1 MKMTTPDPHEHFH
14 PLEIIPFFRRWP
26 CSPLRDF
33 LYTIIWSCLFGLG
46 FFLLDAAGA
55 ARFLGWAALATYLF
69 ISTCIGFVIHVLYW
83 VGDRS
88 GLEAFARRTGFA
100 AKVVYFG
107 AMPMLGVGI
116 GMVGASF
123 ALGLPLASWVTK
135 PGTLFSI
142 TLISL
147 LISLVMSVIFFWRER
162 AAHAEAAIALERARG
177 EGIERQAA
185 LAHLRALQA
194 QIEPH
199 FLFNTLANVTSLIDP
214 DPATAKRMLE
224 SFIRFLRASLAAT
237 RREQTTLAEEGDL
250 IRAYLDILQVRMGGR
265 LRYKVAIPD
274 ELGAVAI
281 APMLLQPLVENAI
294 RHGLEPKV
302 DGGEVTFGA
311 RREGDDVV
319 VEVAD
324 TGVGFGAI
332 TQGGVGLEN
341 LRARLRLLYPGRGS
355 LSIQDNKPSGARV
368 RVTVPA

>member
-1 MKMTTPDPHEHFH
+1 MKMTTPDPREHFH

-33 LYTIIWSCLFGLG
+33 IYTIIWSCLFGAG
-46 FFLLDAAGA
+46 FFVLDAAGNGS
-55 ARFLGWAALATYLF
+55 FPGWAVFATYMF
-69 ISTCIGFVIHVLYW
+69 ISTIIGFAIHGLYW
-83 VGDRS
+83 LGDRS
-88 GLEAFARRTGFA
+88 GLERAARGAGFGL
-100 AKVVYFG
+100 KVVYF
-107 AMPMLGVGI
+107 AAVPIAGVVV
-116 GMVGASF
+116 GMSGASLV
-123 ALGLPLASWVTK
+123 LGLPLAAWITR
-135 PGTLFSI
+135 PGALFSI

-147 LISLVMSVIFFWRER
+147 LISLVLSVIFFWRER
-162 AAHAEAAIALERARG
+162 AAHAEAAIALERARA

-214 DPATAKRMLE
+214 DPATAKHMLE

-250 IRAYLDILQVRMGGR
+250 IRAYLDILQVRMGNR
-265 LRYKVAIPD
+265 LRYRVAIPD
-274 ELGAVAI
+274 ELGATPI

-311 RREGDDVV
+311 RREGGDVV

-341 LRARLRLLYPGRGS
+341 LRARLRLLYPGRGA
-355 LSIQDNKPSGARV
+355 LAIQDNKPSGALV